1 MIDPNAKYIT
11 LSHCWGSSLPARL
24 LQASYQ
30 QFCDHIPVSTLPR
43 TFQDAIK
50 FVRTLQIRFIW
61 IDALCIV
68 QDSKED
74 WLLESLQMASVYSYS
89 WLNIAATSSADGH
102 GGLFKTRNRLL
113 PARCQ
118 VNASWTGHM
127 PGLYICFDQSAW
139 ARRVEEGHLNTRGWV
154 LQERLLAPRNVHFA
168 YDQIW
173 WECRETRAC
182 EAFPNGIPD
191 YVLHLD
197 TEKAKLLV
205 NLDLK
210 DPLGS
215 NEQWL
220 GIVKIYT
227 QTHLTKDS
235 DRLIAL
241 AGIVSTVQNTLKWP
255 ANDYHAGLWRYD
267 LPVDLLWRMA
277 AYGTRVKEYVA
288 PSWSWASVKG
298 EVYFNSSEN
307 RAIIRKYSLIEIR
320 KVETSPISGPF
331 GPVASGSIQVR
342 GSLHKICLNN
352 VEDSANGRY
361 ITKLEIS
368 GVALSEDNFAEGLD
382 DEELYV
388 RGLTHPL
395 QAYFCRFATF
405 ETPHMDEKYSSEGLI
420 LEVVDQDQA
429 VYQRIGWMRI
439 FHDEYDGPFRGQNA
453 GGDRYVFRIA

>member
-1 MIDPNAKYIT
+1 MSQDRRLPTRLLDVNIEQGDAFIRLQESHMVDPNAKYIT
-11 LSHCWGSSLPARL
+11 LSHCWGSSLPVRL

-43 TFQDAIK
+43 TFQDAIQ

-68 QDSKED
+68 QDLKDD
-74 WLLESLQMASVYSYS
+74 WLRESLQMESIYSYS

-102 GGLFKTRNRLL
+102 GGLFKIRNRLL

-139 ARRVEEGHLNTRGWV
+139 ARRVEDGHLNTRGWV

-191 YVLHLD
+191 HVLHLD

-205 NLDLK
+205 DLDPK

-227 QTHLTKDS
+227 D
-235 DRLIAL
+235 
-241 AGIVSTVQNTLKWP
+241 
-255 ANDYHAGLWRYD
+255 
-267 LPVDLLWRMA
+267 
-277 AYGTRVKEYVA
+277 
-288 PSWSWASVKG
+288 
-298 EVYFNSSEN
+298 
-307 RAIIRKYSLIEIR
+307 
-320 KVETSPISGPF
+320 
-331 GPVASGSIQVR
+331 
-342 GSLHKICLNN
+342 
-352 VEDSANGRY
+352 
-361 ITKLEIS
+361 
-368 GVALSEDNFAEGLD
+368 
-382 DEELYV
+382 
-388 RGLTHPL
+388 
-395 QAYFCRFATF
+395 
-405 ETPHMDEKYSSEGLI
+405 TPY
-420 LEVVDQDQA
+420 
-429 VYQRIGWMRI
+429 
-439 FHDEYDGPFRGQNA
+439 
-453 GGDRYVFRIA
+453 

>member
-1 MIDPNAKYIT
+1 MPQGRRLPTRLLDVNIEQGDAFICLQESHMVDPNAKYIT
-11 LSHCWGSSLPARL
+11 LSHCWGSSLPVRL

-43 TFQDAIK
+43 TFQDAIQ
-50 FVRTLQIRFIW
+50 FVRTLQIRYIW

-68 QDSKED
+68 QDSKDD
-74 WLLESLQMASVYSYS
+74 WLRESLQMASIYSYS

-102 GGLFKTRNRLL
+102 GGLFKKRNRLL

-139 ARRVEEGHLNTRGWV
+139 ARRVEDGHLNTRGWV

-197 TEKAKLLV
+197 IEKAKLL
-205 NLDLK
+205 LDLDPK

-241 AGIVSTVQNTLKWP
+241 AGIASTVQNTLRWP
-255 ANDYHAGLWRYD
+255 VNDYHAGLWRYD

-277 AYGTRVKEYVA
+277 ASGTRVREYVA
-288 PSWSWASVKG
+288 PSWSWASVNG

-307 RAIIRKYSLIEIR
+307 RAIIRK
-320 KVETSPISGPF
+320 T
-331 GPVASGSIQVR
+331 A
-342 GSLHKICLNN
+342 
-352 VEDSANGRY
+352 
-361 ITKLEIS
+361 
-368 GVALSEDNFAEGLD
+368 
-382 DEELYV
+382 
-388 RGLTHPL
+388 
-395 QAYFCRFATF
+395 
-405 ETPHMDEKYSSEGLI
+405 
-420 LEVVDQDQA
+420 
-429 VYQRIGWMRI
+429 
-439 FHDEYDGPFRGQNA
+439 
-453 GGDRYVFRIA
+453 